1 MTTKT
6 KLRRRVEELEAAL
19 TATEIERDAYH
30 SALDEANKL
39 LADTDRQRSELAEI
53 VEMYRS
59 DHYALERIEQVVT
72 KRNGFTCGG
81 KEEDDT

>member
-6 KLRRRVEELEAAL
+6 KLRRRVEELESAL
-19 TATEIERDAYH
+19 ATTEIERDAYH

-39 LADTDRQRSELAEI
+39 LSDTERHRLELADV

-72 KRNGFTCGG
+72 KRKDFACEE
-81 KEEDDT
+81 KEEGA